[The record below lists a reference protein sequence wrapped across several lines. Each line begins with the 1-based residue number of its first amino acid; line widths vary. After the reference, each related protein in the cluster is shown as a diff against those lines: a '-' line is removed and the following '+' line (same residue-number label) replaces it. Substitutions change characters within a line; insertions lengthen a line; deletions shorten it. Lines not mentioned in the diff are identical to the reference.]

1 MICGLIWFDVATFV
15 AKCVTKCV
23 TAYLRSDNVQ
33 TILVENASRFARDHI
48 VQGLG
53 HRLLQKE
60 GIDLIPVDAP

>member
-1 MICGLIWFDVATFV
+1 
-15 AKCVTKCV
+15 V